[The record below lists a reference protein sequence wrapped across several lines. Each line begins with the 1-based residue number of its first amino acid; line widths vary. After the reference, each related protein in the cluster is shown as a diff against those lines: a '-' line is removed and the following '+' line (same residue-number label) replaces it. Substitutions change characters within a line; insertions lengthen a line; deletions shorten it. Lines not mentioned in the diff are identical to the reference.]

1 MKAFKRGLPLVGLMM
16 ASGAA
21 LADDLAGQFG
31 IVSEYMFR
39 GIESS
44 DGAALQGSL
53 DWSGANGVS
62 GGVWASN
69 TTDSGTELDL
79 WAGWGT
85 EIGEFG
91 VDAGLIYYY
100 YSEADETAPTDPSYA
115 ELYVGGSL
123 GPMVLRAYLTDDFAG
138 TDESG
143 LYLMSSVSGEL
154 CEDTAWSVQVGFSSG
169 DGVEAAFGEEY
180 VDYSIGVSHILGDGF
195 TASASIVGS
204 DLEFAADETDRP
216 KLVLGLSKAF
226 GH

>member
-1 MKAFKRGLPLVGLMM
+1 MNRFKLGLPLAGLMLV
-16 ASGAA
+16 SGAA
-21 LADDLAGQFG
+21 AADEIVGQVG

-53 DWSGANGVS
+53 DWSGEHGLS
-62 GGVWASN
+62 GGAWASN
-69 TTDSGTELDL
+69 TADSGTELDL

-100 YSEADETAPTDPSYA
+100 YSEADETLATDPSYA
-115 ELYVGGSL
+115 ELYLGGSL
-123 GPMVLRAYLTDDFAG
+123 GPMVLRAYFTDDFAG
-138 TDESG
+138 TDEDG
-143 LYLMSSVSGEL
+143 LYIMGAVSGEL
-154 CEDTAWSVQVGFSSG
+154 CADTAWSVQVGLSSG

-180 VDYSIGVSHILGDGF
+180 VDYSLGVSRMLGDGF

-204 DLEFAADETDRP
+204 DLEYAAGETDKP